1 MDNSLVLWGLCGYVL
16 LMLCISYIAS
26 RRQHTGD
33 DFLLAGRNVSSGLT
47 FGTTVATMIGTGTS
61 MGAVGYAYLHGWAGI
76 MYGLGGAVGILLTA
90 WLFAPLRA
98 LRFMTMSEELSYY
111 AGADVWVKHLSAL
124 LIFLCSLGWL
134 GAHILGG
141 ALYLSWAT
149 GFNLVAAKW
158 LLAGIFTLY
167 VLIGGYRA
175 VVWTDSLMALI
186 LFSGFLLL
194 AWVVLQ
200 SSGGFT
206 GLQHIVETAQLQG
219 RMQTPGLLPAL
230 SLAVVVAVGVM
241 AAPSFRQRIYAGA
254 SVSAIR
260 RAFGS
265 AGLVYLLFAVLP
277 AVLGIVASQ
286 LLPDLTYHQHAFTGL
301 ITALLPPLV
310 AILVLLA
317 GLSATLSSASSDA
330 IAAVS
335 VLIRDLYFAAY
346 GSMPPSEKVLRYSR
360 YGVLLVSALS
370 LLLALYADDII
381 RYISAMIATLM
392 SGLFV
397 SCILGRFWPRLNAAG
412 IMAAIVS
419 AVLVS
424 LSVLFNNHWLLFWGN
439 PVIPALFSATVCAI
453 GVSLLTPASK
463 CSRIAALALITA
475 QREGHGAQHS
485 DNNVSMS
492 SPTPN

>member
-1 MDNSLVLWGLCGYVL
+1 MTSQLLLWGLCGYVV
-16 LMLCISYIAS
+16 LMLAISYVAS
-26 RRQHTGD
+26 RRQQSGD
-33 DFLLAGRNVSSGLT
+33 DFLLAGRKVSSGLT

-61 MGAVGYAYLHGWAGI
+61 MGAVGYAYLHGWAGM
-76 MYGLGGAVGILLTA
+76 MYGLGGAIGILLTA

-111 AGADVWVKHLSAL
+111 AGANVWVKHLSAI

-158 LLAGIFTLY
+158 LLASIFTLY

-186 LFSGFLLL
+186 LFAGFLLL

-200 SSGGFT
+200 SSGGFAS
-206 GLQHIVETAQLQG
+206 LQQIVDTAQQQG
-219 RMQTPGLLPAL
+219 TMQSPGWLPAL

-260 RAFGS
+260 RAFGC

-286 LLPDLTYHQHAFTGL
+286 LLPDLANHQHAFTAL
-301 ITALLPPLV
+301 ITVLLPPLI
-310 AILVLLA
+310 AMLVLLA

-335 VLIRDLYFAAY
+335 VLIRDLYYGAF
-346 GSMPPSEKVLRYSR
+346 GSMPQQNKVVRYSR

-397 SCILGRFWPRLNAAG
+397 SCVLGRFWPRLNASG
-412 IMAAIVS
+412 ILAAIVS

-424 LSVLFNNHWLLFWGN
+424 LLVLLNPNWLAFWGN
-439 PVIPALFSATVCAI
+439 PVIPALIAATVCAV
-453 GVSLLTPASK
+453 GVSLLTRHNRR
-463 CSRIAALALITA
+463 SRSQALALITA
-475 QREGHGAQHS
+475 QREGQTARHDS
-485 DNNVSMS
+485 TSISTS
-492 SPTPN
+492 SLTSN